1 MAKHTE
7 NENITQEQKDAIRLI
22 FNSRPVSD
30 KTSEELEKRIQE
42 LKEAKSSIRNS
53 SLGRVTKLALNDDVE
68 KAILRNE
75 RELKLNHLHSEL
87 SSNEIKRGD

>member
-1 MAKHTE
+1 MTKHS
-7 NENITQEQKDAIRLI
+7 ENITQEQKDAIRLI

-42 LKEAKSSIRNS
+42 LKEAQSSIRNS

>member
-1 MAKHTE
+1 MTKHTE

>member
-1 MAKHTE
+1 MTKHTE

-42 LKEAKSSIRNS
+42 LKEAKSSIRHS
-53 SLGRVTKLALNDDVE
+53 DLGRLTRLVLDDDVN
-68 KAILRNE
+68 KAILKEE
-75 RELKLNHLHSEL
+75 RELELNYLQSEL

>member
-1 MAKHTE
+1 MTKHTE

-42 LKEAKSSIRNS
+42 LKEAKSSIRHS
-53 SLGRVTKLALNDDVE
+53 DLGRLTRLVLDDDVN
-68 KAILRNE
+68 KAILKEE
-75 RELKLNHLHSEL
+75 RELELNYLQSEL
-87 SSNEIKRGD
+87 SSNENERGD

>member
-1 MAKHTE
+1 MTKHTE
-7 NENITQEQKDAIRLI
+7 NENITQEQKDAIRII
-22 FNSRPVSD
+22 FNSRPVSN

-42 LKEAKSSIRNS
+42 LKEVQSSIRNS

-75 RELKLNHLHSEL
+75 RELELNHLHSEL
-87 SSNEIKRGD
+87 SSTESKRGD

>member
-1 MAKHTE
+1 MTKHSE
-7 NENITQEQKDAIRLI
+7 DITQEQKDAIRII
-22 FNSRPVSD
+22 FNSSND
-30 KTSEELEKRIQE
+30 ADCHKTSEELEKRIQE
-42 LKEAKSSIRNS
+42 LKEAQSSIRNS

>member
-1 MAKHTE
+1 MTNETE

-42 LKEAKSSIRNS
+42 LKEAKSSIRHS
-53 SLGRVTKLALNDDVE
+53 DLGRLTRLVLDDDVN
-68 KAILRNE
+68 KAILKEE
-75 RELKLNHLHSEL
+75 RELELNYLQSEL